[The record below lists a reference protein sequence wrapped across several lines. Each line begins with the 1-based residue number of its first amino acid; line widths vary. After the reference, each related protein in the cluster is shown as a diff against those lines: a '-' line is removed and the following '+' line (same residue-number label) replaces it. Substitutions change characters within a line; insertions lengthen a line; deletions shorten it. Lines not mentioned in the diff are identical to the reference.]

1 MSVPVAAKTYKAVW
15 NGVVVAE
22 SANTVKFAGQIY
34 FPPDSVKSKFLEDST
49 KHTTCPFKG
58 TASYK
63 TIKVKGQENPNAAW
77 YYPEP
82 KDAAKQIAGYFAF
95 WKGVKVEWIFLNESL
110 IIDKINYVLY
120 CFSLCN
126 FIFLYTITHIST
138 VKTQKALKFS
148 LQNETTKTNNQ
159 HIVYLSWP
167 KKLAFDKE

>member
-1 MSVPVAAKTYKAVW
+1 
-15 NGVVVAE
+15 
-22 SANTVKFAGQIY
+22 
-34 FPPDSVKSKFLEDST
+34 
-49 KHTTCPFKG
+49 
-58 TASYK
+58 
-63 TIKVKGQENPNAAW
+63 
-77 YYPEP
+77 
-82 KDAAKQIAGYFAF
+82 
-95 WKGVKVEWIFLNESL
+95 LNESL